1 MSHPD
6 RAKSFLPQERK
17 ESMEKLSWM
26 SQKESRLVGEQDIQ
40 WVEVAT
46 DGHHIW
52 YHSRGSEFWKSSC
65 HLGLL
70 SLGRRWHRARQ
81 TSAVSL
87 SLASCYYSH
96 FLFYQCLQATCTLL
110 AAQACTLFGQCSWT
124 KTHGI
129 LSFSYSVLYPIFS
142 ADLKMK
148 VSILTSY
155 PLKKLLKVCNINP
168 STRLVWSHVCVC
180 MYVRR
185 VITKIT
191 LWVPKRAFLK
201 QIFLIFKKS
210 SEKLW
215 FWGKESGNKLKNNSD
230 CSSLPVWCMKDRFQ
244 ISGLLSALNPSKA
257 DSAFHASKVKRF
269 SSV

>member
-17 ESMEKLSWM
+17 ESMEKLSWV
-26 SQKESRLVGEQDIQ
+26 SQKETRLVGEQDIQ

-52 YHSRGSEFWKSSC
+52 YHSCDSEFSWKSSC

-70 SLGRRWHRARQ
+70 SLWRLWHRARQ

-87 SLASCYYSH
+87 SLASCCYSH

-110 AAQACTLFGQCSWT
+110 AAQACTLFGWCSWT

-129 LSFSYSVLYPIFS
+129 LSFLYSVLYPIFS

-148 VSILTSY
+148 VSIPTSY

-180 MYVRR
+180 MSEGSSQKSLFEYQNELFWS
-185 VITKIT
+185 KFF
-191 LWVPKRAFLK
+191 LFLK
-201 QIFLIFKKS
+201 SLQKS
-210 SEKLW
+210 FGSEEKSQ
-215 FWGKESGNKLKNNSD
+215 GIN
-230 CSSLPVWCMKDRFQ
+230 
-244 ISGLLSALNPSKA
+244 
-257 DSAFHASKVKRF
+257 
-269 SSV
+269 